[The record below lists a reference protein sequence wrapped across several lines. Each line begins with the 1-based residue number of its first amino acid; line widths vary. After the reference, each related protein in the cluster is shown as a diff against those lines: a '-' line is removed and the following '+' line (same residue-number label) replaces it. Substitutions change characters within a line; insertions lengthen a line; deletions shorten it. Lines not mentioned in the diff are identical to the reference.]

1 MAAQNLVNLG
11 SEKTETPAGSKPEER
26 ECLHLKGC
34 RLRNAYKH
42 KQERGVL
49 TIAAQS
55 LVSLSAEKTETP
67 AGSRP
72 KTAEKRCETAGT
84 KKAETL
90 PTEPS
95 KDKKRPQ

>member
-1 MAAQNLVNLG
+1 MEPKRPKHHLNPSPKRPKNATKPQAENSRNVDGQKAV
-11 SEKTETPAGSKPEER
+11 TQPAEHMRK
-26 ECLHLKGC
+26 
-34 RLRNAYKH
+34 
-42 KQERGVL
+42 
-49 TIAAQS
+49 
-55 LVSLSAEKTETP
+55 SAEKTETP

>member
-34 RLRNAYKH
+34 RLRNAYQH

-49 TIAAQS
+49 TIAARS

-72 KTAEKRCETAGT
+72 RTAEKRCKTAGT